1 LVGKDTTKKKES
13 QEGLKNRGFQFWA
26 KRGIF
31 DERNTR
37 NGASKASGWCP
48 KPEAFFFYIGVALL
62 QGGNERENRAGMAMK
77 LREDIRNIA
86 IIAHVDHGKTTLVDH
101 MFRQT
106 GTFRANQDVGT
117 RVMDSN
123 ELERERGI
131 TILAKN
137 TAVFYKSDGGS
148 TVKINIVDTPGHSD
162 FAGEVERTL
171 KMVDGVLLLVDAAEG
186 PLPGTKFVLKKSL
199 ELSLQPIVVINKID
213 RKDARPHEVLDEVFE
228 LFLSLGAK
236 DHQLDFPSVYAI
248 AKQGIAKRELDD
260 PSTSLNPL
268 FESIVQKVPPPPGD
282 VELPFQM
289 LVTTIDY
296 NDYLGRL
303 GIGRVTRGTIR
314 MGAPMKIIH
323 RDGSV
328 EDARVTKIYVFEGLK
343 RVEVQEASAGDI
355 IALAGMEDVDIG
367 ETIAEASDPTPLPFV
382 SIEEPTLSMNFV
394 VNNSPFAG
402 QEGKYVTTRHL
413 GERLA
418 REIRSNV
425 SLRVELTDSPD
436 VFKVS
441 GRGEL
446 HLAILIETMR
456 REGYEFQVSRPEVI
470 YKRIDD
476 VLCEPMEH
484 VIIDVPDEHVGVVI
498 ENLGKRKGE
507 MKNMIQVQGNTRLEF
522 IVPARGLL
530 GFRSEFMTQ
539 TKGTGILHHNFHG
552 YEPYKGDLMHRTRGA
567 LVVLED
573 GMAVPYA
580 MWKLQER
587 STFFVEPGVRVYRGM
602 IVGENSREYDMVI
615 NVCKTKH
622 LTNMRAS
629 GSDEAVRLEPPH
641 ILTLEQAIEW
651 IGDDEYVEVTPL
663 SIRLRKR
670 YLDHNE
676 RNRMSKKKAEIADI

>member
-1 LVGKDTTKKKES
+1 
-13 QEGLKNRGFQFWA
+13 
-26 KRGIF
+26 
-31 DERNTR
+31 
-37 NGASKASGWCP
+37 
-48 KPEAFFFYIGVALL
+48 
-62 QGGNERENRAGMAMK
+62 MK
-77 LREDIRNIA
+77 QREDIRNIA

-101 MFRQT
+101 MLRQT
-106 GTFRANQDVGT
+106 GTFRANQEVVT

-137 TAVFYKSDGGS
+137 TAVIYKSPKS
-148 TVKINIVDTPGHSD
+148 TEEIKINIVDTPGHSD
-162 FAGEVERTL
+162 FSGEVERTL
-171 KMVDGVLLLVDAAEG
+171 RMVDGVLLLVDAAEG

-213 RKDARPHEVLDEVFE
+213 RKDARPHEVLDEIFE
-228 LFLSLGAK
+228 LFLSLGANEK
-236 DHQLDFPSVYAI
+236 QLDFPSVYSI
-248 AKQGIAKRELDD
+248 AKQGIAKTELEDEG
-260 PSTSLNPL
+260 SNLEPL
-268 FESIVQKVPPPPGD
+268 FEAIVNRVPPPPGEKD
-282 VELPFQM
+282 LPFQM

-303 GIGRVTRGTIR
+303 GIGRILRGTIR
-314 MGAPMKIIH
+314 LNSPMKIVH
-323 RDGSV
+323 RDGAV
-328 EDARVTKIYVFEGLK
+328 EDARVTKIYTFHGLK
-343 RVEVQEASAGDI
+343 RLEVSEASAGDI

-367 ETIAEASDPTPLPFV
+367 ETIADASDARPLPFV
-382 SIEEPTLSMNFV
+382 SIEEPTLSMNFI
-394 VNNSPFAG
+394 VNNSPLAG

-418 REIRSNV
+418 RELRSNV

-470 YKRIDD
+470 YKRIAD
-476 VLCEPMEH
+476 VLSEPMEH
-484 VIIDVPDEHVGVVI
+484 VIIDVPDEFVGAVM
-498 ENLGKRKGE
+498 ENLGQRKGE
-507 MKNMIQVQGNTRLEF
+507 LKNMMQVQGNTRLEF
-522 IVPARGLL
+522 TVPARGLI

-552 YEPYKGDLMHRTRGA
+552 YEPFKGELSHRTRGA

-573 GMAVPYA
+573 GTAVAYA

-587 STFFVEPGVRVYRGM
+587 STFFVEPGTRVYAGM
-602 IVGENSREYDMVI
+602 IVGENSREQDMVV

-629 GSDEAVRLEPPH
+629 GADEAVRLEPPH

-651 IGDDEYVEVTPL
+651 IGDDEYVEVTPK
-663 SIRLRKR
+663 SIRLRKK

-676 RNRMSKKKAEIADI
+676 RNRMSRKKAELVEA

>member
-1 LVGKDTTKKKES
+1 
-13 QEGLKNRGFQFWA
+13 
-26 KRGIF
+26 
-31 DERNTR
+31 
-37 NGASKASGWCP
+37 
-48 KPEAFFFYIGVALL
+48 
-62 QGGNERENRAGMAMK
+62 MK
-77 LREDIRNIA
+77 QRDDIRNIA

-101 MFRQT
+101 MLRQT
-106 GTFRANQDVGT
+106 GTFRENQEVVK

-137 TAVFYKSDGGS
+137 TAVFYKHPSDKS
-148 TVKINIVDTPGHSD
+148 LVTKINIVDTPGHSD

-228 LFLSLGAK
+228 LFLSLGANNQ
-236 DHQLDFPSVYAI
+236 QLDFPVIYAV
-248 AKQGIAKRELDD
+248 AKQGMAKNELEEEGRD
-260 PSTSLNPL
+260 LEPL
-268 FESIVQKVPPPPGD
+268 FRAIIEKIPAPPGD
-282 VELPFQM
+282 AESPFQM

-296 NDYLGRL
+296 SEYLGRL
-303 GIGRVTRGTIR
+303 GIGRIERGTIKLD
-314 MGAPMKIIH
+314 APMKVVH

-328 EDARVTKIYVFEGLK
+328 DDARVTRIYTFEGLK
-343 RVEVQEASAGDI
+343 RMEVDKASAGDI
-355 IALAGMEDVDIG
+355 IAIAGMEDVDIG
-367 ETIAEASDPTPLPFV
+367 ETIADAADAAPLSFV
-382 SIEEPTLSMNFV
+382 TIEEPTLSMNFV

-402 QEGKYVTTRHL
+402 QEGRYVTTRNL

-418 REIRSNV
+418 RELRSNV

-446 HLAILIETMR
+446 HLGILIETMR
-456 REGYEFQVSRPEVI
+456 REGYEFQVSAPEVI
-470 YKRIDD
+470 YKRIAD

-484 VIIDVPDEHVGVVI
+484 VIIDVPDDFAGLVI
-498 ENLGKRKGE
+498 QNLGRRKGL
-507 MKNMIQVQGNTRLEF
+507 MKNLLPSQGNTRLEF
-522 IVPARGLL
+522 TVPARGLL
-530 GFRSEFMTQ
+530 GFRSEFMTE

-552 YEPYKGDLMHRTRGA
+552 YEPYKGDLSTRHKGA
-567 LVVLED
+567 VIQLED
-573 GMAVPYA
+573 GMATAYA

-587 STFFVEPGVRVYRGM
+587 ITFFIEPGTRVYRGM
-602 IVGENSREYDMVI
+602 IVGENARDEDIIV
-615 NVCKTKH
+615 NVCKLKQ

-629 GSDEAVRLEPPH
+629 GADEAIRLEPPH
-641 ILTLEQAIEW
+641 LHTLEQAIEW
-651 IGDDEYVEVTPL
+651 IADDEYIEVTPKSL
-663 SIRLRKR
+663 RLRKR

-676 RNRMSKKKAEIADI
+676 RARMSKKKAGAVEVE

>member
-1 LVGKDTTKKKES
+1 M
-13 QEGLKNRGFQFWA
+13 
-26 KRGIF
+26 KR
-31 DERNTR
+31 
-37 NGASKASGWCP
+37 
-48 KPEAFFFYIGVALL
+48 
-62 QGGNERENRAGMAMK
+62 
-77 LREDIRNIA
+77 REDIRNIA

-101 MFRQT
+101 MLRQT
-106 GTFRANQDVGT
+106 GTFRANQEVQN

-137 TAVFYKSDGGS
+137 TAVIYKNPA
-148 TVKINIVDTPGHSD
+148 TLELVKINIVDTPGHSD

-199 ELSLQPIVVINKID
+199 ELNLQPIVVINKID
-213 RKDARPHEVLDEVFE
+213 RKDARPHEVLDEIFE
-228 LFLSLGAK
+228 LFLALGAN
-236 DHQLDFPSVYAI
+236 DRQLDFPTIYCI
-248 AKQGIAKRELDD
+248 AKQGIAKRELEEE
-260 PSTSLNPL
+260 SNSLEPL
-268 FESIVQKVPPPPGD
+268 FDAILHRVSAPQGD
-282 VELPFQM
+282 IAAPFQM

-303 GIGRVTRGTIR
+303 GIGRIVRGTIR
-314 MGAPMKIIH
+314 MGAAMKVVR
-323 RDGSV
+323 RDGLV
-328 EDARVTKIYVFEGLK
+328 EDARVTKIYSFQGLK
-343 RVEVQEASAGDI
+343 RIEVEEASAGDI

-367 ETIAEASDPTPLPFV
+367 ETIADAADPTPLLFV
-382 SIEEPTLSMNFV
+382 SIEEPTLSMNFL
-394 VNNSPFAG
+394 VNNSPLAG
-402 QEGKYVTTRHL
+402 LEGKFVTTRHL

-418 REIRSNV
+418 KELRSNV

-470 YKRIDD
+470 YKRIAD

-484 VIIDVPDEHVGVVI
+484 VIIDVPDEYTGAVI
-498 ENLGKRKGE
+498 ENLGGRRGE
-507 MKNMIQVQGNTRLEF
+507 LKNMIQVQGNSRLEF
-522 IVPARGLL
+522 IVPARGLI

-539 TKGTGILHHNFHG
+539 TKGTGVLHHNFHG
-552 YEPYKGDLMHRTRGA
+552 YEPMKGEIAHRNRGA
-567 LVVLED
+567 LIVLED
-573 GMAVPYA
+573 GIAVAYA

-587 STFFVEPGVRVYRGM
+587 STFFVEPGMRVYAGM
-602 IVGENSREYDMVI
+602 IVGENTREHDMVVNI
-615 NVCKTKH
+615 CKTKH

-629 GSDEAVRLEPPH
+629 GADEAVRLEPPH
-641 ILTLEQAIEW
+641 LMTLEQSIEW
-651 IGDDEYVEVTPL
+651 IGDDELVEVTPK

-670 YLDHNE
+670 YLEHNE
-676 RNRMSKKKAEIADI
+676 RNRMAKKKVELVEV